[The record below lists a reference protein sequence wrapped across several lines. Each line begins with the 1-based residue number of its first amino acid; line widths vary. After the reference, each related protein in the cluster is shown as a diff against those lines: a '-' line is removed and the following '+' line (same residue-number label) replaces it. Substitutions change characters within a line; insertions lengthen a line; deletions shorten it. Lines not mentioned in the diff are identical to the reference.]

1 MKRSKILALVLAVL
15 LVVGTFAACG
25 DGSNSS
31 TASQGGASSAGT
43 DTSKPASDASDASEP
58 ATSDTNNDAPAGDD
72 TLNLV
77 LTMEPTGLNTM
88 TATYSIEFSM
98 FKHIYDNL
106 YMLDDNDEPQ
116 LSAADDVEI
125 SEDGTVYKFHIRE
138 GQKWSNGDPVT
149 ANDFAFAWQ
158 QVLNPDVAADYAYFI
173 YDTLA
178 VKNASAY
185 FKGECEWEEVG
196 IKVDGDYNLEVTLDH
211 AVPYAPFLFSFGT
224 LAPINQKFY
233 EEVGADNYNK
243 ETEYFCTNGAFKMK
257 EWTHNTR
264 IVLEKNADWWR
275 AGEVSLNTINWIY
288 IKQPQAALNEF
299 LSGGV
304 DMVGL
309 STGELIDQA
318 KVAGYDIQQ
327 YRDGGAFYI
336 YFNHKNEYLQN
347 KNLRKALALGFDK
360 QGLCD
365 TVMKNGNVPMTSFTC
380 PDVTGFDGKSFSE
393 SLTAWNGGA
402 EMTPAKGDP
411 EAAKG
416 YLETALTELGCT
428 VEDLSAALSIDCG
441 DDDFSASIAAYYQ
454 EQWRQNLGIEVTV
467 NPMPTKNGSA
477 NRKDGNYVMSMT
489 GWGPDYNDPMTYL
502 DLWVSTGGNNQ
513 TGYAS
518 EEYDKLIADA
528 TVETDMEK
536 RQELFYEAEK
546 LIAED
551 LPVAHSYWRGSSY
564 AINPDR
570 VESGIHRSTYQDI
583 NVVFVKMK

>member
-88 TATYSIEFSM
+88 KATYSIEFSL
-98 FKHIYDNL
+98 FKHMYDNL

-149 ANDFAFAWQ
+149 ANDFAFAWKE
-158 QVLNPDVAADYAYFI
+158 VLNPEVAADYAYFI

-211 AVPYAPFLFSFGT
+211 AVPYAPFLFTFGT
-224 LAPINQKFY
+224 LCPINEKFY
-233 EEVGADNYNK
+233 NEVGADKYST
-243 ETEYFCTNGAFKMK
+243 EAEYFCTNGAFKMK

-275 AGEVSLNTINWIY
+275 ANEVSLNTINWTY

-309 STGELIDQA
+309 STAELIDQA
-318 KVAGYDIQQ
+318 KANGYEPTSFS
-327 YRDGGAFYI
+327 DGGAFYI

-365 TVMKNGNVPMTSFTC
+365 TVMKNGNMPMTSFTC
-380 PDVTGFDGKSFSE
+380 PDVVGFDGKPFKE
-393 SLTAWNGGA
+393 GLDAWNNGEA
-402 EMTPAKGDP
+402 LTPANGDP

-428 VEDLSAALSIDCG
+428 VEDLSTALSIDCG

-477 NRKDGNYVMSMT
+477 NRADGNYVMSMT
-489 GWGPDYNDPMTYL
+489 GWSPDYNDPMTYL

-546 LIAED
+546 LIVED
-551 LPVAHSYWRGSSY
+551 LPVAPSYWRAPSY
-564 AINPDR
+564 VINPDR
-570 VESGIHRSTYQDI
+570 IASGAHRSLFQDI
-583 NVVFVKMK
+583 NMVFVKMK